1 MVQVKRKDNEGAE
14 SLIRRFSRKVRE
26 SGVLLQAQKVRFH
39 QRKKSKRRA
48 REEAQRKSELTAEYE
63 RKVKLGEID
72 EFASP
77 TRKKFGGNRQ

>member
-1 MVQVKRKDNEGAE
+1 MVQVKRKDNEGSD

-26 SGVLLQAQKVRFH
+26 SGVLLQAQKVRFY

-48 REEAQRKSELTAEYE
+48 RDEALRKSELTAEYE

-72 EFASP
+72 EFNPATNRRSR
-77 TRKKFGGNRQ
+77 TNRQ